1 MMYNKNLSMSALPLP
16 FLKRARPHKWAPPLN
31 ALKLKS
37 VPSAYFSKYS
47 SAIEVSVSD
56 YIL

>member
-1 MMYNKNLSMSALPLP
+1 MSALPLP

-56 YIL
+56 HIL